1 MFTDDDEIADV
12 LNSLKVHGKG
22 PKGKYDN
29 VRIGL
34 NSRLDT
40 LQAAVLLA
48 KLDVL
53 EQEIVTRQAVAKRY
67 DEAFRGHIQVPVAA
81 PGSVSAYAQYCVL
94 AESPEQR
101 KRILDAMKAAEVP
114 SLIYYPN
121 VLHALDAF
129 APYEGDCTLPNAKHY
144 ADCNFGMPF
153 SPYLTE
159 EDQQKVIDTVL
170 AAL

>member
-1 MFTDDDEIADV
+1 M

-40 LQAAVLLA
+40 IQAAVLLA
-48 KLDVL
+48 KLNVL
-53 EQEIVTRQAVAKRY
+53 DQEIITRQAVAKRY
-67 DEAFRGHIQVPVAA
+67 DEAFGGRIQIPVAA
-81 PGSVSAYAQYCVL
+81 SGSISAYAQYCVL
-94 AESPEQR
+94 ADSPEQR
-101 KRILDAMKAAEVP
+101 RRILDAMKAAEVP

-121 VLHALDAF
+121 VLHELDAF
-129 APYEGDCTLPNAKHY
+129 APYEGDCVLPNAKHY

-170 AAL
+170 SAL